1 VLSRRASLVGG
12 IAMVGAACAIII
24 VLAVT
29 GYEHTLRR
37 AVSVAAVSSLTVLAV
52 SAALLMLT
60 RRRFGKKRRPRH
72 VPVAASFPR
81 VASVSGQGIG
91 PADMLG
97 QYQLLTCV
105 GQGGMGRVW
114 AARQVGSSIQRLVA
128 LKTGLDAEDQT
139 PEFRRMFT
147 NEARIASLIRHPN
160 VCGVYELGESRG
172 MLYQVMEWCDGASLR
187 QVLDKL
193 AGTRMSPAVAAR
205 IVAKVSA
212 GLHAAHELEDDDGV
226 RMHVVHR
233 DVSPQN
239 ILISKSGQVKVTDFG
254 VAKAK
259 GQRHR
264 GSATGELKGKISYV
278 APEQITSL
286 EVDHRADI
294 FALGCVLYEATVG
307 VEPFRAEGS
316 LSTPYQLL
324 ARDVATPQTLV
335 HGYPEE
341 LASIVVKA
349 LARDPKDRF
358 QTAEAFGVAIET
370 WLARSH
376 GIVTEQTIAD
386 LVTETVG
393 TFVEEKSRRIE
404 QAIAKITLPMT
415 PDLNALRSL
424 PVRSTGRGAAA
435 SAAPQRVAIVSETGT
450 PPLMTS
456 EPEGAARPTV
466 PARPSA
472 RKPASR

>member
-1 VLSRRASLVGG
+1 
-12 IAMVGAACAIII
+12 
-24 VLAVT
+24 
-29 GYEHTLRR
+29 
-37 AVSVAAVSSLTVLAV
+37 
-52 SAALLMLT
+52 
-60 RRRFGKKRRPRH
+60 
-72 VPVAASFPR
+72 
-81 VASVSGQGIG
+81 
-91 PADMLG
+91 
-97 QYQLLTCV
+97 
-105 GQGGMGRVW
+105 
-114 AARQVGSSIQRLVA
+114 
-128 LKTGLDAEDQT
+128 
-139 PEFRRMFT
+139 
-147 NEARIASLIRHPN
+147 
-160 VCGVYELGESRG
+160 
-172 MLYQVMEWCDGASLR
+172 
-187 QVLDKL
+187 
-193 AGTRMSPAVAAR
+193 VAAR